1 MKKHVRQPLLTVG
14 FILMSMLAPAHGIE
28 TISSID
34 KSKQDYNF
42 SFSISGKD
50 FQMKQSFVPV
60 TGAMRPGNKEWA
72 NAKIFLNAT
81 SYETNI
87 AFSGRNMTMN
97 FPIKI
102 PNKVGMYPIVDYGKS
117 PSPDAQVHIYGSI
130 RDLGSYRATDGQLQ
144 ITRIAK
150 DAQGNSVLEGQFVS
164 DLTVSNKGTFHMTG
178 KFKIVDY
185 ANKMCCK

>member
-1 MKKHVRQPLLTVG
+1 MTKLIRNPLLTLSL
-14 FILMSMLAPAHGIE
+14 FSMSMLAPAHGVE
-28 TISSID
+28 TVSSID
-34 KSKQDYNF
+34 KSKKDYNF

-60 TGAMRPGNKEWA
+60 TGTMRPSNKSWA
-72 NAKIFLNAT
+72 NAKIFLTAK

-87 AFSGRNMTMN
+87 AFSGRNMTLN

-102 PNKVGMYPIVDYGKS
+102 PNKVGEYPIVDYGKS
-117 PSPDAQVHIYGSI
+117 LSPDTQVHIYGSI
-130 RDLGSYRATDGQLQ
+130 KDLGSYRATDGLLE
-144 ITRIAK
+144 ITRIVK
-150 DAQGNSVLEGQFVS
+150 DQQGNSILEGQFNS
-164 DLTVSNKGTFHMTG
+164 ELSVSNKGTFHMTG